1 MESQTEDQAHEELLN
16 TIEYFYTK
24 APSEGKEAFK
34 RTEQVLINFTK
45 QEEAWA
51 SWFTIL
57 RNPELTQ
64 HQLFFAANTLKSKMI
79 FDYDGFRNEYGYIAE
94 KFGDEILSLIKL
106 HCGTSHAAVVLSSL
120 WLALAI
126 FWVRLIQKLTLFLSF

>member
-1 MESQTEDQAHEELLN
+1 METQHEEQENEELLN

-24 APSEGKEAFK
+24 APAESREAFK
-34 RTEQVLINFTK
+34 RTEHILIEFTK

-51 SWFTIL
+51 SWFNIL

-79 FDYDGFRNEYGYIAE
+79 FDYDGFRNEYREIAQ
-94 KFGDEILSLIKL
+94 KFGEEILSLIKL
-106 HCGTSHAAVVLSSL
+106 HWGTSHASVVLSSL

-126 FWVRLIQKLTLFLSF
+126 FWVSLCIYCKFR